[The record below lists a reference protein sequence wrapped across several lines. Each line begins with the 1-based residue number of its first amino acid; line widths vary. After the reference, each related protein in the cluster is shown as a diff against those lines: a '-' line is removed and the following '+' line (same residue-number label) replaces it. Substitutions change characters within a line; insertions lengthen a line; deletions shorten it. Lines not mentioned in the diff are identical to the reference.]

1 MKSTIPRIKDAKL
14 IVSEEVDASRK
25 VEVWQGD
32 KGYYIY
38 YYDTLDEESPRV
50 LSKGPLKKQGYAIQF
65 ARDLRDTLRRCIKIS
80 IQEELNKR
88 TTS

>member
-1 MKSTIPRIKDAKL
+1 MKSTIPHIKGAKRIAAED
-14 IVSEEVDASRK
+14 VDASRR

-50 LSKGPLKKQGYAIQF
+50 LSKGPLKKQDYAIQF
-65 ARDLRDTLRRCIKIS
+65 AKDLRDTLRRCIEAS
-80 IQEELNKR
+80 IREELNKR